1 MDVHCEIVVPS
12 FTGSDGAQIQDADE
26 PDEKDD
32 LRDYASNFQR
42 HRRYPQEMPTLVELS
57 VGRNQDIPAFFVG
70 SQVLA
75 YV

>member
-1 MDVHCEIVVPS
+1 
-12 FTGSDGAQIQDADE
+12 
-26 PDEKDD
+26 
-32 LRDYASNFQR
+32 
-42 HRRYPQEMPTLVELS
+42 MPTLVELS